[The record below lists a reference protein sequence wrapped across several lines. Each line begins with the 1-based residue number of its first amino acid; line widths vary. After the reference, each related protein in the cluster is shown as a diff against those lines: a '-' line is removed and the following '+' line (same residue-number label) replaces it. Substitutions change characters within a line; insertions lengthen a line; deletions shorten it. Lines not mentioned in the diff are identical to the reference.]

1 MLEEGVELK
10 MVIKL
15 SKKAK
20 YYLAKNGMYIGI
32 SYFSSHC
39 HKCEKGFF
47 FLFIPKKS
55 ATIPCKMLEE
65 GVKLVENGHK
75 NEQKSQILLGKNSMY
90 IMTFELYIQYAPS

>member
-15 SKKAK
+15 SKKAI
-20 YYLAKNGMYIGI
+20 YYLAKSGI
-32 SYFSSHC
+32 YEFHIFLATVINV
-39 HKCEKGFF
+39 KRYFF

-75 NEQKSQILLGKNSMY
+75 NEQKRQILLGKNSMY

>member
-15 SKKAK
+15 SKKAI
-20 YYLAKNGMYIGI
+20 YYLAKSGI
-32 SYFSSHC
+32 YEFHIFLATVINV
-39 HKCEKGFF
+39 KRYFF

-65 GVKLVENGHK
+65 GVENGHK
-75 NEQKSQILLGKNSMY
+75 NEQKSQILLGKKWY
-90 IMTFELYIQYAPS
+90 V